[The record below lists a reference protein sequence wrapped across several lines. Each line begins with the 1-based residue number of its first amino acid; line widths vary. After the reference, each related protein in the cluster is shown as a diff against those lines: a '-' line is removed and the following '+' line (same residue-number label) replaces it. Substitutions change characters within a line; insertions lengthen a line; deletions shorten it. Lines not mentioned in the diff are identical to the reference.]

1 MSFIINP
8 YRFAAAGGSGVLD
21 SYSSNLLV
29 AHSVSRR
36 LLTSYTGALFKVRRS
51 SDNATQD
58 IGYGVDNWADTAAL
72 ASFIGSNSGY
82 VDTLYDQSGN
92 GSHMSQS
99 TTSRQFR
106 VVNAGTNDTL
116 GGKLTLFHSGAD
128 RTMMMA
134 TTSTFT
140 SYTGTTMSVFA
151 RGLNGKTSNNYY
163 RFVSVVNN
171 TSLDYN
177 TTSSCAIITS
187 TTDGTGWQSYRASSL
202 ANRIN
207 TPATSDGLISAIAD
221 GANLKLRDG
230 TNTGSAASSAAFNIN
245 RVLLAGYTNN
255 NPYSLQDSKFSEVI
269 LWTSDQTSNEAAIRS
284 ALIY

>member
-8 YRFAAAGGSGVLD
+8 YRFAAAGGGGVLD
-21 SYSSNLLV
+21 SYSSNLMV

-58 IGYGVDNWADTAAL
+58 ISYGVDNWADTAAL
-72 ASFIGSNSGY
+72 ASFIGANSGY
-82 VDTLYDQSGN
+82 IDTLYDQSGN
-92 GSHMSQS
+92 GRHMSQGTVS
-99 TTSRQFR
+99 AQFR
-106 VVNAGTNDTL
+106 VVNAGVNDTL
-116 GGKLTLFHSGAD
+116 GGKLTLFHSGPNW
-128 RTMMMA
+128 TMMMA

-151 RGLNGKTSNNYY
+151 RGLNGIAANNY
-163 RFVSVVNN
+163 RFVSVTNN
-171 TSLDYN
+171 TSTDYLS
-177 TTSSCAIITS
+177 TAHCAIILS
-187 TTDGTGWQSYRASSL
+187 TTVGIGWQSYRAASL
-202 ANRIN
+202 ANSIV

-221 GANLKLRDG
+221 GTNLKLRDG

-245 RVLLAGYTNN
+245 RVLIGGYTNS
-255 NPYSLQDSKFSEVI
+255 NPYAAQSSKFAEVI

-284 ALIY
+284 ALTY

>member
-8 YRFAAAGGSGVLD
+8 YRFATAGGGGVLD
-21 SYSSNLLV
+21 SYSSNLMV

-36 LLTSYTGALFKVRRS
+36 LLTNYTGALFKVRRS

-58 IGYGVDNWADTAAL
+58 ISYGVDNWADTAAL
-72 ASFIGSNSGY
+72 ATFIGANSGY

-92 GSHMSQS
+92 GRHMSQGTFS
-99 TTSRQFR
+99 AQFR
-106 VVNAGTNDTL
+106 VVNAGVNDTL
-116 GGKLTLFHSGAD
+116 GGKLTLFHSGANW
-128 RTMMMA
+128 TMMMS

-151 RGLNGKTSNNYY
+151 RGLNGIAANNY
-163 RFVSVVNN
+163 RFVSVTNN
-171 TSLDYN
+171 TSTDYL
-177 TTSSCAIITS
+177 SSAQCAIILS
-187 TTDGTGWQSYRASSL
+187 TTPPGTGWQSYRAAHL
-202 ANRIN
+202 ANSIQ

-221 GANLKLRDG
+221 GTNLKLRDG

-245 RVLLAGYTNN
+245 RVLIGGYTSI
-255 NPYSLQDSKFSEVI
+255 NPYAAQSSKFAEVI